1 MHIHTCIHR
10 GKINRYTIYISDGHI
25 CNTIF
30 IIAQKSNALKCLN
43 IRAPSAILSFF
54 VMFLTFF
61 MSSLP
66 GLAPFP
72 PITHTFSC
80 ISFQFDSVQIYSF
93 ACVNMSM
100 IAPPCGECV
109 ENNGFEPLTPCL
121 QSRCSSQLS

>member
-61 MSSLP
+61 MSSSVKS
-66 GLAPFP
+66 
-72 PITHTFSC
+72 TVQHYQFSC
-80 ISFQFDSVQIYSF
+80 NRPTLLVFGITPTLRCKFIFKAICAGVFPYLALSYWIRSSFKTF
-93 ACVNMSM
+93 AY
-100 IAPPCGECV
+100 P
-109 ENNGFEPLTPCL
+109 
-121 QSRCSSQLS
+121 